1 MILTIQVAAISSPIG
16 CYARAYLSRNT
27 RNRQPEDDFP
37 LVVYLCLLPPFNRKA
52 LPFGCAIPMRCC
64 VSVTALC
71 RSPNSSTFTGGRF
84 TFSRHVS
91 RRRFI
96 HSRSSSSVHN
106 SMTSIHRAAALRYS
120 PFDSSSSAFLSLIIS
135 ASQIILNQHS
145 PALNQQHSDSFVI
158 GPLFSG

>member
-16 CYARAYLSRNT
+16 CYACAYLSRNT

-71 RSPNSSTFTGGRF
+71 RSPKSSTFTGGRF

-106 SMTSIHRAAALRYS
+106 SMTSIHRAAARRYS
-120 PFDSSSSAFLSLIIS
+120 LLLPDPRLYCRLPCLSPPEWRFIVEWWALVKIIRG
-135 ASQIILNQHS
+135 II
-145 PALNQQHSDSFVI
+145 
-158 GPLFSG
+158 

>member
-120 PFDSSSSAFLSLIIS
+120 PFGSSSSAFLSL
-135 ASQIILNQHS
+135 
-145 PALNQQHSDSFVI
+145 SFL
-158 GPLFSG
+158 PLRLYR